1 LVEVVHHENRVESRR
16 FGLASLRDDGWK
28 ELFDAGAVRKVGN
41 LKAKSDSHAT
51 YPNNR
56 PPTAEVPT

>member
-1 LVEVVHHENRVESRR
+1 
-16 FGLASLRDDGWK
+16 LREDGRE

-56 PPTAEVPT
+56 PPTAEVPK